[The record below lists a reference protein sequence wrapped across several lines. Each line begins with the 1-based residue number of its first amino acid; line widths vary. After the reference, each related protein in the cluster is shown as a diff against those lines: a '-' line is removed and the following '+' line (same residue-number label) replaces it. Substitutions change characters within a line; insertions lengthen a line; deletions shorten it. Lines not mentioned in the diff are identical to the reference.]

1 MAGSTTLSDSIGS
14 VLDRTGLILPVV
26 IVTLL
31 ALGIVYH
38 DRAVF
43 TKPARPG
50 LFRPPVA
57 LPLIGQTVHA
67 ARLGAERELDA
78 MLEFT
83 RSSAIG
89 GWQISIVGQGNILF
103 LSRPEY
109 IEAIQKTHFDNF
121 VKGDFF
127 RDRLADVLGQNGIFV
142 ADGHVWKHSRKT
154 ASHIFSAG
162 QFRNWVQ
169 VVVHDELEK
178 VVSILKASSSAAA
191 ASSSSRSGDQTSGI
205 ITLPELFFR
214 YTLNSFSRMA
224 FSSDIGCLTHDP
236 TCLSTPVEFATAFDY
251 AQVVINKRLMLPAFR
266 VVEALTGTGKKM
278 DQAIT
283 TIQNFAGGIID
294 DRLRAAQ
301 AKTANEAANPTKP
314 THEGGSLSKLAKKD
328 GKDLLDLF
336 LESVQDRDELLTIV
350 LNFLIAGRDT
360 TAQLLSWFF
369 YEMIAHPE
377 HVDEIRKELSEVL
390 GDCPAEG
397 YRLPY
402 DQMRDLPYTFA
413 CITEALR
420 LHPSVP
426 KNAKLCVK
434 DTLLVPSGPNPTNLP
449 PVQVYKGEMVGWSD
463 WVMAR
468 LPEVWGP
475 DCEEYKPSRFLEEE
489 VDSATGVKR
498 RTVRQ
503 YSQWQQ
509 HMFNGGPRL
518 CLGMN
523 LANYEALSL
532 VAAVV
537 PLFDFHWA
545 TAEQGQTVNWPPTYV
560 SSLTHPMESYKVEFR
575 RRRV

>member
-1 MAGSTTLSDSIGS
+1 MAGSSTIAVDTISTIVDRFGVLLPLS
-14 VLDRTGLILPVV
+14 VLSFVV
-26 IVTLL
+26 L
-31 ALGIVYH
+31 AIIYH
-38 DRAVF
+38 DRTLFA
-43 TKPARPG
+43 KPRRPG
-50 LFRPPVA
+50 VYFPPNA
-57 LPLIGQTVHA
+57 LPLLGHTFEA
-67 ARLGAERELDA
+67 AKFGTKNELETTLGFSRQ
-78 MLEFT
+78 
-83 RSSAIG
+83 SPVS
-89 GWQISIVGQGNILF
+89 GWQISILGQGNFIS

-109 IEAIQKTHFDNF
+109 IEAMQKTHFESF
-121 VKGDFF
+121 IKGDFF
-127 RDRLADVLGQNGIFV
+127 RARLADVLGQNGIFV

-169 VVVHDELEK
+169 VVVHDELDK
-178 VVSILKASSSAAA
+178 IYSVLDAVSAQSAEG
-191 ASSSSRSGDQTSGI
+191 RKSGI
-205 ITLPELFFR
+205 KTAGVISLPELFFR

-236 TCLSTPVEFATAFDY
+236 KCLSTPVPFAVAFDY
-251 AQVVINKRLMLPAFR
+251 AQTVINVRLLMPAFQI
-266 VVEALTGTGKKM
+266 VERLTGTAKKM
-278 DQAIT
+278 SEAT
-283 TIQNFAGGIID
+283 KTIQHFAGGIID
-294 DRLRAAQ
+294 ERLRAAQ
-301 AKTANEAANPTKP
+301 AKKAHNAANPVQP
-314 THEGGSLSKLAKKD
+314 THEGGSIAQLAKKD

-336 LESVQDRDELLTIV
+336 LETTQDRDELLTVV

-377 HVDEIRKELSEVL
+377 HVDEIRKEVSEVL

-426 KNAKLCVK
+426 KNAKRCIK

-449 PVQVYKGEMVGWSD
+449 PVQVYKGELVGWFD

-475 DCEEYKPSRFLEEE
+475 DCEEYNPRRFLEEE

-545 TAEQGQTVNWPPTYV
+545 TAEQGQTVSWPPTYV
-560 SSLTHPMESYKVEFR
+560 SSVTHPMESYMVEFR
-575 RRRV
+575 RRAQP

>member
-1 MAGSTTLSDSIGS
+1 MTGSSSIAADAITNI
-14 VLDRTGLILPVV
+14 LDRTGIILPLSVF
-26 IVTLL
+26 TLL
-31 ALGIVYH
+31 ALAIVYH
-38 DRAVF
+38 DRVLF
-43 TKPARPG
+43 TKANRSNLYSPPG
-50 LFRPPVA
+50 TW
-57 LPLIGQTVHA
+57 PLIGHTVTA
-67 ARLGAERELDA
+67 IKMANNRELDTA
-78 MLEFT
+78 LEHT
-83 RSSAIG
+83 RKAHNA
-89 GWQISIVGQGNILF
+89 GWQMTILTQGTLLF

-109 IEAIQKTHFDNF
+109 IEAVQKTYFDNF

-127 RDRLADVLGQNGIFV
+127 RDRFGELLGHNGIFV
-142 ADGHVWKHSRKT
+142 ADGQVWRHARKT

-169 VVVHDELEK
+169 VVVHEELDK
-178 VVSILKASSSAAA
+178 VISVLDAVSAASA
-191 ASSSSRSGDQTSGI
+191 AGRKSGNKTAGI

-224 FSSDIGCLTHDP
+224 FSADIGCLTTDP
-236 TCLSTPVEFATAFDY
+236 KCLSTPVDFATAFDY
-251 AQVVINKRLMLPAFR
+251 VQVVINLRTLMPAFKTLER
-266 VVEALTGTGKKM
+266 LTGTAKKV
-278 DQAIT
+278 DEAIQ
-283 TIQNFAGGIID
+283 TIRHFSAGIID
-294 DRLRAAQ
+294 ERLRTVRARKAQ
-301 AKTANEAANPTKP
+301 EAVDPVQP
-314 THEGGSLSKLAKKD
+314 THEGGSIAKLAKKD

-336 LESVQDRDELLTIV
+336 LETTQDRDELLTIV

-377 HVDEIRKELSEVL
+377 HVDEIRKEVSEVL

-426 KNAKLCVK
+426 KNAKRCIK

-449 PVQVYKGEMVGWSD
+449 PVQVYKGELVGWFD

-475 DCEEYKPSRFLEEE
+475 DCEEYNPRRFLEEE

-545 TAEQGQTVNWPPTYV
+545 TAEQGQTVSWPPTYV
-560 SSLTHPMESYKVEFR
+560 SSVTHPMESYMVEFR
-575 RRRV
+575 R